1 MNNLTLIIP
10 AKNEK
15 ESLPHVLED
24 LQNKNFQIHVI
35 LEESDKLTINSI
47 SKYNTKIIFQKGQG
61 YGDALI
67 EGINS
72 VTSKFFC
79 IFNADG
85 SFESKEI
92 DTMLKKINDNNY
104 DFVFGSRYEDNSGSE
119 DDTIIT
125 KVGNFIFTL
134 IGKIFFKLNI
144 SDILYTFVLG
154 KTECAKQLNL
164 EQKDFSFCVEL
175 PIKAKRKGMKL
186 DIINCYEKKRIG
198 GEKKVN
204 AFKDGYLILI
214 YMIKLYF
221 NKKLYK
227 Y

>member
-24 LQNKNFQIHVI
+24 LQNRNFQIHVI
-35 LEESDKLTINSI
+35 LEESDQSTINSI
-47 SKYNTKIIFQKGQG
+47 SKYNTKVIFQKGQG

-72 VTSKFFC
+72 VTSEYFC

-92 DTMLKKINDNNY
+92 DIMLKKIKDKNS
-104 DFVFGSRYEDNSGSE
+104 DFIFGSRYEDNSGSE

-125 KVGNFIFTL
+125 RVGNFIFTL
-134 IGKIFFKLNI
+134 IGKIFFHLDI

-154 KTECAKQLNL
+154 KTKCAKKLNL
-164 EQKDFSFCVEL
+164 TQKDFSFCVEL
-175 PIKAKRKGMKL
+175 PIKAKREGMKL
-186 DIINCYEKKRIG
+186 DTINCYEKKRIG
-198 GEKKVN
+198 GIKKVN
-204 AFKDGYLILI
+204 AFKDGYLILV

-221 NKKLYK
+221 NKK
-227 Y
+227 